1 VVPRG
6 RVLPLRWGHAITVSV
21 LLTADRCS
29 GRFLNKNLCGCAN
42 RVILRP
48 VIIAKGTFR
57 RAVGV
62 AVGLTASLLLIGQV
76 SAVSQRVPAGGHP
89 GAPVA
94 RKSAEFE
101 ALPLLRSRQNH
112 LLVRAYINGKPAW
125 LGVDS
130 GAPVTAIAANRREYF
145 RLGAL
150 PTASKLPN
158 RLQINGAYN
167 NVSLVHN
174 FRLGTLNLVDEPVVI
189 VNLGSSSRA
198 ARMVEEQQIDGI
210 LGADILF
217 PTKAVLDCKRQLLVL
232 KIDPDLPG
240 HAPGID
246 YRGFKA
252 VPMQVSEGFNLYV
265 NATINDRPARLM
277 VDTGAFATL
286 LHRPFVR
293 QMHIPTRQ
301 TPFSSAAVNLKQRGV
316 DVARIRKLTVG
327 SIDIMGREVGVID
340 MEGLIHDGLLE
351 GTPPVAGLLGAEI
364 LDRHHGIIDFGTKTL
379 YLHR

>member
-1 VVPRG
+1 MRRG
-6 RVLPLRWGHAITVSV
+6 LRMASAAV
-21 LLTADRCS
+21 LLALVPCFVAARSVSS
-29 GRFLNKNLCGCAN
+29 GA
-42 RVILRP
+42 
-48 VIIAKGTFR
+48 
-57 RAVGV
+57 
-62 AVGLTASLLLIGQV
+62 
-76 SAVSQRVPAGGHP
+76 HP
-89 GAPVA
+89 GGPVQ
-94 RKSAEFE
+94 RRTAEFE

-112 LLVRAYINGKPAW
+112 LLVRAYINGKQAW

-130 GAPVTAIAANRREYF
+130 GAPVTAIASNRREYF
-145 RLGAL
+145 RLTSL
-150 PTASKLPN
+150 PTASKLPS

-167 NVSLVHN
+167 NVSMVKNL
-174 FRLGTLNLVDEPVVI
+174 RLGGLNLMDEPVVV
-189 VNLGSSSRA
+189 VNLGSASRA

-232 KIDPDLPG
+232 NLDPDLPG

-293 QMHIPTRQ
+293 SMRIPTRQ
-301 TPFSSAAVNLKQRGV
+301 TQYSSAAVNLKQRGV
-316 DVARIRKLTVG
+316 DVARIRKLSVG
-327 SIDIMGREVGVID
+327 SIDIVGREVGVID
-340 MEGLIHDGLLE
+340 LEGLIHDGLLE
-351 GTPPVAGLLGAEI
+351 GTPPVVGLLGAEI
-364 LDRHHGIIDFGTKTL
+364 LDRHHGIIDFGTRTL

>member
-1 VVPRG
+1 M
-6 RVLPLRWGHAITVSV
+6 ASAAV
-21 LLTADRCS
+21 LLALVPCFVAARSVSS
-29 GRFLNKNLCGCAN
+29 GA
-42 RVILRP
+42 
-48 VIIAKGTFR
+48 
-57 RAVGV
+57 
-62 AVGLTASLLLIGQV
+62 
-76 SAVSQRVPAGGHP
+76 HP
-89 GAPVA
+89 GAPVKH
-94 RKSAEFE
+94 RTAEFE

-112 LLVRAYINGKPAW
+112 LLVRAYINGKQAW

-130 GAPVTAIAANRREYF
+130 GAPVTAIASNRREYF
-145 RLGAL
+145 RLTSL

-167 NVSLVHN
+167 NVSMIKNL
-174 FRLGTLNLVDEPVVI
+174 RLGGLNLMDEPVVV
-189 VNLGSSSRA
+189 VNLGSASRA

-232 KIDPDLPG
+232 NLDPDLPG

-293 QMHIPTRQ
+293 SMRIPTRQ
-301 TPFSSAAVNLKQRGV
+301 TQYSSAAVNLKQRGV
-316 DVARIRKLTVG
+316 DVARIRKMSVG
-327 SIDIMGREVGVID
+327 SIDIVGREVGVID
-340 MEGLIHDGLLE
+340 LEGLIHNGLLE

-364 LDRHHGIIDFGTKTL
+364 LDRHHGIIDFGTRTL

>member
-1 VVPRG
+1 M
-6 RVLPLRWGHAITVSV
+6 ASAAV
-21 LLTADRCS
+21 LLALVPCFVAARSVSS
-29 GRFLNKNLCGCAN
+29 GA
-42 RVILRP
+42 
-48 VIIAKGTFR
+48 
-57 RAVGV
+57 
-62 AVGLTASLLLIGQV
+62 
-76 SAVSQRVPAGGHP
+76 HP
-89 GAPVA
+89 GAPVK
-94 RKSAEFE
+94 RRTAEFE

-112 LLVRAYINGKPAW
+112 LLVRAYINGKQAW

-130 GAPVTAIAANRREYF
+130 GAPVTAIASNRREYF
-145 RLGAL
+145 RLTSL

-167 NVSLVHN
+167 NVSMIKNL
-174 FRLGTLNLVDEPVVI
+174 RLGGLNLMDEPVVV
-189 VNLGSSSRA
+189 VNLGSASRA

-232 KIDPDLPG
+232 NLDPDLPG

-293 QMHIPTRQ
+293 SMRIPTRQ
-301 TPFSSAAVNLKQRGV
+301 TQYSSAAVNLKQRGV
-316 DVARIRKLTVG
+316 DVARIRKMSVG
-327 SIDIMGREVGVID
+327 SIDIVGREVGVID
-340 MEGLIHDGLLE
+340 LEGLIHNGLLE

-364 LDRHHGIIDFGTKTL
+364 LDRHHGIIDFGTRTL

>member
-1 VVPRG
+1 M
-6 RVLPLRWGHAITVSV
+6 
-21 LLTADRCS
+21 
-29 GRFLNKNLCGCAN
+29 
-42 RVILRP
+42 
-48 VIIAKGTFR
+48 
-57 RAVGV
+57 
-62 AVGLTASLLLIGQV
+62 
-76 SAVSQRVPAGGHP
+76 
-89 GAPVA
+89 
-94 RKSAEFE
+94 
-101 ALPLLRSRQNH
+101 RSRQNH

-130 GAPVTAIAANRREYF
+130 GAPVTAIASNRREYF

-150 PTASKLPN
+150 PSASKLPS

-167 NVSLVHN
+167 NVSMVKNL
-174 FRLGTLNLVDEPVVI
+174 RLGSLNLEDEPVVI
-189 VNLGSSSRA
+189 VNLGSPSRA
-198 ARMVEEQQIDGI
+198 ARVVEEQQIDGI
-210 LGADILF
+210 LGADVLF
-217 PTKAVLDCKRQLLVL
+217 PTKAVLDCKRKLLVL

-252 VPMQVSEGFNLYV
+252 VPMQVSDGFNLYV
-265 NATINDRPARLM
+265 NATINDHPARLM

-293 QMHIPTRQ
+293 QMRIPTRQ

-327 SIDIMGREVGVID
+327 SIDIVGREVGVID

-351 GTPPVAGLLGAEI
+351 GTPPVVGLLGAEI

>member
-1 VVPRG
+1 
-6 RVLPLRWGHAITVSV
+6 
-21 LLTADRCS
+21 
-29 GRFLNKNLCGCAN
+29 
-42 RVILRP
+42 
-48 VIIAKGTFR
+48 
-57 RAVGV
+57 
-62 AVGLTASLLLIGQV
+62 
-76 SAVSQRVPAGGHP
+76 
-89 GAPVA
+89 
-94 RKSAEFE
+94 
-101 ALPLLRSRQNH
+101 LLRSRQNH
-112 LLVRAYINGKPAW
+112 LLVRASINGKPAW

-145 RLGAL
+145 RLTGL
-150 PTASKLPN
+150 PSASKLPS

-167 NVSLVHN
+167 NVSIVRNL
-174 FRLGTLNLVDEPVVI
+174 RLGSLNLVDEPVVV

-198 ARMVEEQQIDGI
+198 ARIVEEQQIDGI

-240 HAPGID
+240 HAPGIN
-246 YRGFKA
+246 YRGLKA
-252 VPMQVSEGFNLYV
+252 VPMEVSEGFNLYV

-293 QMHIPTRQ
+293 QMRIPTRQ
-301 TPFSSAAVNLKQRGV
+301 TPYSSAAVNLKQRGV
-316 DVARIRKLTVG
+316 DVARIRKLSVG
-327 SIDIMGREVGVID
+327 SIDIVGREVGVID
-340 MEGLIHDGLLE
+340 LEGLIHTGLLK

-364 LDRHHGIIDFGTKTL
+364 LDRHHGIIDFGTRTL

>member
-1 VVPRG
+1 VIRAKVAF
-6 RVLPLRWGHAITVSV
+6 LRRQGVAITAAATL
-21 LLTADRCS
+21 LLTLPVFATS
-29 GRFLNKNLCGCAN
+29 
-42 RVILRP
+42 RP
-48 VIIAKGTFR
+48 VSSGPRPAAAGAR
-57 RAVGV
+57 R
-62 AVGLTASLLLIGQV
+62 T
-76 SAVSQRVPAGGHP
+76 
-89 GAPVA
+89 
-94 RKSAEFE
+94 AEFE

-112 LLVRAYINGKPAW
+112 LLVRAFINGKAAW

-145 RLGAL
+145 RLTGL
-150 PTASKLPN
+150 PSASKLPS
-158 RLQINGAYN
+158 RLQINGAFN
-167 NVSLVHN
+167 NVSIARTL
-174 FRLGTLNLVDEPVVI
+174 RLGTLNLVDEPVVV
-189 VNLGSSSRA
+189 VNLGSPSRP
-198 ARMVEEQQIDGI
+198 ARVVEEQQIDGI

-217 PTKAVLDCKRQLLVL
+217 PTKAILDCKRQLLVL

-293 QMHIPTRQ
+293 QMRIPTRQ
-301 TPFSSAAVNLKQRGV
+301 TPYSSAAVNLKQRGV
-316 DVARIRKLTVG
+316 DVARIRKLSVG
-327 SIDIMGREVGVID
+327 SIDIIGREVGVID
-340 MEGLIHDGLLE
+340 LEGLIHNGLLQ
-351 GTPPVAGLLGAEI
+351 GTPPVVGLLGAEI
-364 LDRHHGIIDFGTKTL
+364 LDRHHGIIDFGTRTL